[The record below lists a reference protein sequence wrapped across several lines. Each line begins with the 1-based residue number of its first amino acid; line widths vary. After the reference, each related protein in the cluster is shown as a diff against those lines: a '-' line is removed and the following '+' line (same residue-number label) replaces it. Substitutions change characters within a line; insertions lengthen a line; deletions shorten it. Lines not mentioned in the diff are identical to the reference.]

1 VKEKKTKS
9 TQDCQFP
16 FKLGGNTYTNCTT
29 IKDPEKKP
37 WCSTKVSKSGFHIGG
52 EGFWGYC
59 DIVGG
64 ECLDGKSKDE
74 ILLAIVN
81 AVQETQQIGLE
92 KQKNANGLLAGVL
105 DTLNN
110 PEAGKC
116 ETKVLLEELKNIR
129 KDQEDAFQLQTEAYE
144 VLQKV
149 LDQLPNKNDVQ

>member
-1 VKEKKTKS
+1 MATRNHDS
-9 TQDCQFP
+9 TQIQ
-16 FKLGGNTYTNCTT
+16 LLQ
-29 IKDPEKKP
+29 DPENKL
-37 WCSTKVSKSGFHIGG
+37 WCSTKISKSGFHIGG

-105 DTLNN
+105 DTLS
-110 PEAGKC
+110 
-116 ETKVLLEELKNIR
+116 
-129 KDQEDAFQLQTEAYE
+129 
-144 VLQKV
+144 
-149 LDQLPNKNDVQ
+149 